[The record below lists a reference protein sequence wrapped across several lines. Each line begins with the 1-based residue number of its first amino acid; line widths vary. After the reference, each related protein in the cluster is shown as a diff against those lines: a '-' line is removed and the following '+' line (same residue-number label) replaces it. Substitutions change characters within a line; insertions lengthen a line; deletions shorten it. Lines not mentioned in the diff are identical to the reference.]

1 MTLVSPYQTNRVGD
15 PMNLVALAQQVQKVS
30 DALDHTC
37 DIQFYHLLMIDFF
50 CGNFRE
56 MNLSEPMLATN

>member
-37 DIQFYHLLMIDFF
+37 DIQLYHLLMMDFF
-50 CGNFRE
+50 LWEF
-56 MNLSEPMLATN
+56 

>member
-1 MTLVSPYQTNRVGD
+1 MGQDFACGHLYVNITVTLVETSSNPSGMTLVSPYQTNRVGD

-37 DIQFYHLLMIDFF
+37 
-50 CGNFRE
+50 E
-56 MNLSEPMLATN
+56 